1 MIETVKVVT
10 IVGAGPQFIK
20 ASAVSRAVAEYNS
33 RSPEAVLVGA
43 DGEKIAA
50 AVSQAG
56 SAGRAEWKSFCGD
69 GRAAERICEIISGGQ
84 TEMPHEG
91 KR

>member
-33 RSPEAVLVGA
+33 RSPEAVLGRKSLLRSVRPVAQVGPS
-43 DGEKIAA
+43 GNP
-50 AVSQAG
+50 
-56 SAGRAEWKSFCGD
+56 SAETGVPLKGYAR
-69 GRAAERICEIISGGQ
+69 
-84 TEMPHEG
+84 
-91 KR
+91 